1 MKTNEKQVNIRLPAE
16 LADWLKVYAK
26 QNRRSVTN
34 LLTVILEQE
43 RNSAQ
48 TTETN

>member
-1 MKTNEKQVNIRLPAE
+1 MKTNEKQVNVRLPAE
-16 LADWLKVYAK
+16 LVDWLKVYAK

-43 RNSAQ
+43 RSSAQ